1 MTQSQ
6 IAVGTPRSRRP
17 LADQNFL
24 VRLALFAAVAMHT
37 RPILFTL
44 TLAASLAFSGCYQV
58 PVTGRKAVNIV
69 NEKQVTQMSVA
80 EFEKMK
86 ATYRVS
92 RNKDQ
97 IDALHRVGNR
107 ISKVVF
113 WDMPDADWEF
123 IVFDVPQ
130 QINAF
135 AMAGGKVGVFSGLFK
150 IIKNDDQLASVIA
163 HEIAHVTAK
172 HVHERISQQML
183 VEGGSIAGSVAAMG
197 AGVNPIAGSAALGI
211 YDLSTG
217 MQVLAYD
224 RKKELEADYIGLIY
238 MARAGYNPEEAVKVI
253 EQLEAE
259 SAGKPLPPAWLS
271 THPSNPDRM
280 LRMLDAMPKAKEA
293 YAQSGR
299 KVDPVLV
306 R

>member
-1 MTQSQ
+1 MT
-6 IAVGTPRSRRP
+6 ARS
-17 LADQNFL
+17 LL
-24 VRLALFAAVAMHT
+24 VAAITVCMT
-37 RPILFTL
+37 WLST
-44 TLAASLAFSGCYQV
+44 GCYQV
-58 PVTGRKAVNIV
+58 PVTGRRAVNIV
-69 NEKQVTQMSVA
+69 NEKQVTEMSVA
-80 EFEKMK
+80 EFDKMK
-86 ATYRVS
+86 STYPRS
-92 RNKDQ
+92 RNADH
-97 IDALHRVGNR
+97 IAALNRVGER

-113 WDMPDADWEF
+113 WDMPHADWEF
-123 IVFDVPQ
+123 VVFEVPQ

-172 HVHERISQQML
+172 HVHERLSQQML
-183 VEGGSIAGSVAAMG
+183 VEGGSIAGSVAMIG
-197 AGVNPIAGSAALGI
+197 TGVNPVAGSAILGA

-224 RKKELEADYIGLIY
+224 REKELEADHIGLIY
-238 MARAGYNPEEAVKVI
+238 MARAGYNPEESIRVI

-271 THPSNPDRM
+271 THPSNPERL
-280 LRMLDAMPKAKEA
+280 LRLLDAMPKALEI
-293 YAQSGR
+293 YQQGGR
-299 KVDPVLV
+299 TATPVVV